1 MRKCYIRQ
9 SGVVHFSFKK
19 NVSKIGF
26 KKTNQLYLIT
36 IFKCYL
42 LVRLVFSLI
51 MIIIIEQDCLLQG
64 QAQLDQRV
72 VFRFCILRLKIL

>member
-51 MIIIIEQDCLLQG
+51 MIIIIEFLL
-64 QAQLDQRV
+64 LNSWSSYFHNDV
-72 VFRFCILRLKIL
+72 ILV